1 MVLGAGMM
9 GSQIAAHCV
18 NAGLE
23 VTLLDMRSDGGS
35 GSGSAGPGANPGAS
49 PSAAAE
55 NSVQRLRKLTPSPLA
70 LPDWADRIRTG
81 NFEDHMAWVEQ
92 ADWICEAVVERLD
105 VKHALLSKVA
115 AHRRPGSIVSTNTSG
130 LPISDILEG
139 VASALP
145 EAQAREFAAHFLGTH
160 FFNPPRYMKLLELI
174 PTAQTDPGVL
184 AAMRRFSEATLGK
197 GVVECRDTPNFI
209 ANRVG
214 VLSIA
219 AMLPWVFSG
228 RLGPE
233 EVDYLTGTLTGY
245 SKAATFR
252 TADLAGLDVLAHVA
266 RNLHPAI
273 LDDERRDV
281 FNLPEGFN
289 RMVEQGRLGNKAGAG
304 FYKKSR
310 TPEGRTE
317 YLVLDPAT
325 MEYRAQRKPAKEERF
340 AEVAAIEKAHRDPAK
355 RLSALV
361 DLPGEAGAFVWDVHR
376 ELLCYAAN
384 RLGEITD
391 SVQAVDRAMR
401 WGFNWQLGPF
411 ERWDALGVAR
421 VAERLG
427 EEGHP
432 VPAAIEQMLAA
443 GCERFYQDGLVYDPG
458 SRSYVAQTP
467 AAEGAITVAALHAAG
482 AEVYG
487 NRSLGLY
494 DMGQGVALLAI
505 RTPHNTLG
513 SEFVGSTERVCEIV
527 RESFDALVIGHDGE
541 DFSYG
546 ANLME
551 AGLALKAGD
560 TAAVR
565 AAVEGFQAMVMRFR
579 YEPFPVV
586 AAASGRTFG
595 GGCELMMHADRVA
608 AHHEL
613 YAGLVELGVGLVP
626 AGGGT
631 KELLHRAMSRIHWD
645 EDADPLPALRAVF
658 KTISM
663 AKVSDSAHR
672 ARQIGY
678 LRESDTVVM
687 NRDLLLRSARTL
699 ARSLADLGYEPP
711 APPRLRAT
719 GETGLAALRLMGY
732 VIGEGGFATA
742 YDLELAM
749 RVAKILTG
757 GELSEGQWVDESF
770 ILQLERDEILAALA
784 DPRTHAR
791 MEHMLTTGKPLR
803 N

>member
-1 MVLGAGMM
+1 MTRHRIRRVVVLGAGMM

-23 VTLLDMRSDGGS
+23 VTLLDM
-35 GSGSAGPGANPGAS
+35 AS
-49 PSAAAE
+49 PDGETGAGASAAARKGVE
-55 NSVQRLRKLTPSPLA
+55 RLRGLKPAPLA
-70 LPDWADRIRTG
+70 MPEWADRIQTG
-81 NFEDHMAWVEQ
+81 NFEEHMHLVGQ

-105 VKHALLSKVA
+105 IKHALLAKVA
-115 AHRRPGSIVSTNTSG
+115 EHRSPGSIVSTNTSG
-130 LPISDILEG
+130 LPISEILEG
-139 VASALP
+139 VAAAMDKE
-145 EAQAREFAAHFLGTH
+145 EAEEFGAHFLGTH

-174 PTAQTDPGVL
+174 PTTQTSPDVL
-184 AAMRRFSEATLGK
+184 RAMRRFCESRLGK
-197 GVVECRDTPNFI
+197 GVVVCRDTPNFI

-214 VLSIA
+214 VFSMA
-219 AMLPWVFSG
+219 AMLPWVFDG

-273 LDDERRDV
+273 PDDERREV
-281 FNLPEGFN
+281 FNLPEAFN
-289 RMVEQGRLGNKAGAG
+289 RMVEHGLLGNKAGAG
-304 FYKKSR
+304 FYKK
-310 TPEGRTE
+310 TRTE
-317 YLVLDPAT
+317 EGGVEYRVLDPAT
-325 MEYRAQRKPAKEERF
+325 MEYRTQRKPAREERF
-340 AEVAAIEKAHRDPAK
+340 AAVAAIEKAHRDPAA
-355 RLSALV
+355 RLAALV
-361 DLPGEAGAFVWDVHR
+361 ELPDEAGAFVWDVHR

-384 RLGEITD
+384 RLGEISD
-391 SVQAVDRAMR
+391 SVEAVDRAMR

-421 VAERLG
+421 VVERLRG
-427 EEGHP
+427 EGHP
-432 VPAAIEQMLAA
+432 VPEVIERMLEA
-443 GCERFYQDGLVYDPG
+443 GCERFYTDGAVYDPAVRG
-458 SRSYVAQTP
+458 YVPRSP
-467 AAEGAITVAALHAAG
+467 AAEGALTVADLHDGG
-482 AEVYG
+482 AEVFG

-494 DMGQGVALLAI
+494 DMGGGVALLAI

-513 SEFVGSTERVCEIV
+513 SEFVASTEQVCRIV
-527 RESFDALVIGHDGE
+527 RASFDALVIGHDGE

-551 AGLALKAGD
+551 AGKALKARD
-560 TAAVR
+560 VEAVR
-565 AAVEGFQAMVMRFR
+565 GAVEGFQAMVMRFR

-586 AAASGRTFG
+586 VAASGRAFG
-595 GGCELMMHADRVA
+595 GGCELMMHADRVV

-613 YAGLVELGVGLVP
+613 YAGLVELGVGLIP

-631 KELLHRAMSRIHWD
+631 KELLHRAMSRIHFH

-663 AKVSDSAHR
+663 AKVSDSAPR
-672 ARQIGY
+672 AREIGY
-678 LRESDTVVM
+678 LREADVVVM
-687 NRDLLLRSARTL
+687 NRDLLLASARNVARTL
-699 ARSLADLGYEPP
+699 ADLPYEPP
-711 APPRLRAT
+711 APPRLHAT
-719 GETGLAALRLMGY
+719 GQTGLAALRLMAY

-749 RVAKILTG
+749 RVARILTG
-757 GELSEGQWVDESF
+757 GELSEPQWVEESWV
-770 ILQLERDEILAALA
+770 LRLEREEILAALA